1 MQGCGLSLHEKY
13 LHLNPSK
20 TWTGLAEY
28 EPGPSDSANQPLWDL
43 DACHEDHELLDVVLD
58 MHGLSEDEQ
67 EKLLSDHYTAA
78 AVLHQ
83 PSMPIHPPSCILL
96 HNWKAVTWLAIYSDG
111 SESITIKRIFP
122 PSLCLAAL
130 GTNIPWDS
138 LLVPLHNEVRT
149 VQIIYPWEKG
159 SLPQPQ
165 PVKHFSGGNL
175 HHLAWNEGPPERL
188 RVDWRGCLSLSHS
201 TQYYY

>member
-1 MQGCGLSLHEKY
+1 MTARGPWLKT
-13 LHLNPSK
+13 PSK

-28 EPGPSDSANQPLWDL
+28 EPGSSDSANQPLRDL
-43 DACHEDHELLDVVLD
+43 DACHKDHELLDMDLD

-67 EKLLSDHYTAA
+67 EKLLSGHYTAA

-83 PSMPIHPPSCILL
+83 PSMPIHPPSCLLL
-96 HNWKAVTWLAIYSDG
+96 HNWKAVTRLAIYSDG
-111 SESITIKRIFP
+111 SESITIKSFP
-122 PSLCLAAL
+122 PSLCLAEL
-130 GTNIPWDS
+130 GTNIPTDS

-175 HHLAWNEGPPERL
+175 HHLAWNEGPPHGL
-188 RVDWRGCLSLSHS
+188 QKGSGWTGGGCFSLSHS
-201 TQYYY
+201 TTILL